1 MAYIISVFVQTAEQL
16 VTSRKYL
23 IGMLE
28 RDLTD
33 LGEDKTTSS
42 ALEKIMAELML
53 KLSDL
58 RRQRRLGY
66 VQHVCSA
73 GQVPLPGDDPKV
85 SQMVVVEHINCSLL
99 KNVIF
104 IIIYFYE

>member
-1 MAYIISVFVQTAEQL
+1 MF
-16 VTSRKYL
+16 
-23 IGMLE
+23 E

-42 ALEKIMAELML
+42 ALEKVMAELML

-66 VQHVCSA
+66 VQHVRSA
-73 GQVPLPGDDPKV
+73 GQMPLPGDDPKV
-85 SQMVVVEHINCSLL
+85 SQMVVVKHVDCSLL
-99 KNVIF
+99 KNLLF
-104 IIIYFYE
+104 PIIYFSE